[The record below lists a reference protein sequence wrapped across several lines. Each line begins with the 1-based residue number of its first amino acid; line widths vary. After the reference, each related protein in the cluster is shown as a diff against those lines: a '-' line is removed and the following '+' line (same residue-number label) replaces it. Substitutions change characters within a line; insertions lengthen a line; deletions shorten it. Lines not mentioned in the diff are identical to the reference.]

1 MSQKTITLSCDQSGT
16 TYTTELNLALEA
28 MDSMHSGDVAPTT
41 NIADGK
47 FWLDTSVADN
57 VVKIRI
63 GATWHVL
70 WDFDGSDFFAKR
82 AELATNA
89 TLAAAATKLAASIN
103 IGGVAFD
110 GTGDINLPGVNADGN
125 QNTSG
130 TAANAMNAT
139 TATTAQN
146 LTGTQAIQLG
156 NLPVGL
162 TFELVDGVLTITETT

>member
-89 TLAAAATKLAASIN
+89 TLAAAATKLETARHYWWSI
-103 IGGVAFD
+103 IRWY
-110 GTGDINLPGVNADGN
+110 
-125 QNTSG
+125 
-130 TAANAMNAT
+130 
-139 TATTAQN
+139 
-146 LTGTQAIQLG
+146 
-156 NLPVGL
+156 
-162 TFELVDGVLTITETT
+162 

>member
-47 FWLDTSVADN
+47 FWLDTSVSDN
-57 VVKIRI
+57 VVKILI

-82 AELATNA
+82 AESATNA
-89 TLAAAATKLAASIN
+89 TLAAAATKLETARLV
-103 IGGVAFD
+103 GGISFD
-110 GTGDINLPGVNADGN
+110 GTVNIDLPGVNADGN

-156 NLPVGL
+156 NLPGGL
-162 TFELVDGVLTITETT
+162 TFELVAGVLTITET